1 MSFRVWLLIILV
13 QLLLL
18 GTLSIELT
26 SIKEITVLWGSNL
39 TIPCSYQP
47 SSSYSENRQKWTIMQ
62 FTGEKSIFSRHGDES
77 TISLLEYRG
86 RVSVPDISTVG
97 NVSLTLTKVTL
108 EDRGDYI
115 CEVDLRSKDGQITP
129 LSAHTK
135 IIILRV
141 PVSKPVITNVKSPH
155 TIFEGEALRMYCTTS
170 GSPPVKYRWC
180 KKKSDSFEQVMEFT
194 DSLLRHHATLSDSG
208 EYYCT
213 AENKAPEVINRK
225 SDPVLVTVLAK
236 ERTTTSI
243 MSLLNPTS
251 AWHETTSRNFE
262 DESKVL
268 TTTSSSSSSS
278 FSFSSSVDKT
288 SADPAWHETTSRNFE
303 DESKVLTTT
312 SSSSSSS
319 FSFSSSVDKTSADP
333 AQYDVNSKVFE
344 TDMSTIKDAVT
355 VYPSS
360 SRASIITTQYN
371 VTSQVSEMDGT
382 TDKAHLRSSL
392 ATVIFITLIS
402 AVALAVLISL
412 AICIYMR
419 KKKGKKKFGYNS
431 APLDNVTELK
441 NLKI

>member
-1 MSFRVWLLIILV
+1 MAPLCHHLKNHS
-13 QLLLL
+13 
-18 GTLSIELT
+18 GTFIFKSEEADPPSELT

-170 GSPPVKYRWC
+170 GSPPVKYRWY
-180 KKKSDSFEQVMEFT
+180 KKKSDSFEQVMEFI
-194 DSLLRHHATLSDSG
+194 DSLSRRHATLSDSG

-288 SADPAWHETTSRNFE
+288 SADPA
-303 DESKVLTTT
+303 
-312 SSSSSSS
+312 
-319 FSFSSSVDKTSADP
+319 
-333 AQYDVNSKVFE
+333 QYDVNSKVSE

-371 VTSQVSEMDGT
+371 VTSQVFEMDGT

>member
-1 MSFRVWLLIILV
+1 MAPLCHHLKNHS
-13 QLLLL
+13 
-18 GTLSIELT
+18 GTFIFKSEEADPPSELT

-262 DESKVL
+262 DESK
-268 TTTSSSSSSS
+268 
-278 FSFSSSVDKT
+278 
-288 SADPAWHETTSRNFE
+288 AWHETTSRNFE

>member
-18 GTLSIELT
+18 GTLSIELI
-26 SIKEITVLWGSNL
+26 SIKEITVLWGSDL

-47 SSSYSENRQKWTIMQ
+47 TSSYSENRLKWTIMQ
-62 FTGEKSIFSRHGDES
+62 STREKSIFSRHGDES
-77 TISLLEYRG
+77 IISLLEYRG
-86 RVSVPDISTVG
+86 RASVPDISTVG
-97 NVSLTLTKVTL
+97 NVSLTLTKVTF

-115 CEVDLRSKDGQITP
+115 CEVDLRSEDGQITP

-141 PVSKPVITNVKSPH
+141 PVSKPVITNVMSPH
-155 TIFEGEALRMYCTTS
+155 TIFDGEALRMYCTTS
-170 GSPPVKYRWC
+170 GSPPVKYRWY
-180 KKKSDSFEQVMEFT
+180 KKKSDGFEQVMELT
-194 DSLLRHHATLSDSG
+194 GSLSIRHATLSDSG

-225 SDPVLVTVLAK
+225 SDPVLVTVLV
-236 ERTTTSI
+236 SF
-243 MSLLNPTS
+243 LLG
-251 AWHETTSRNFE
+251 AWHETTSPDFE
-262 DESKVL
+262 DESKAL

-278 FSFSSSVDKT
+278 FCSSVART
-288 SADPAWHETTSRNFE
+288 STKPALYDLTS
-303 DESKVLTTT
+303 
-312 SSSSSSS
+312 
-319 FSFSSSVDKTSADP
+319 
-333 AQYDVNSKVFE
+333 QVFE
-344 TDMSTIKDAVT
+344 TDKSTVKDAVT

-360 SRASIITTQYN
+360 SRASIITTQYD
-371 VTSQVSEMDGT
+371 VTSQLFET
-382 TDKAHLRSSL
+382 NAATDKVQYNVPFQIFEHHNPAEKGAVTMYSSTSRAVTATTHLRSSL

-431 APLDNVTELK
+431 APLDNAAELK
-441 NLKI
+441 NLNI

>member
-1 MSFRVWLLIILV
+1 MAPLCHHLKNHS
-13 QLLLL
+13 
-18 GTLSIELT
+18 GTFIFKSEEADPPSELT

-288 SADPAWHETTSRNFE
+288 SADPA
-303 DESKVLTTT
+303 
-312 SSSSSSS
+312 
-319 FSFSSSVDKTSADP
+319 
-333 AQYDVNSKVFE
+333 QYDVNSKVFE